1 MNYNLSNIG
10 IVILN
15 YNGEKLLKRFLPDII
30 KYSQKSNIYVIDNSS
45 NDKSID
51 LIKNNFK
58 KIKIIV
64 LKKNYGYSKGYNIGL
79 RKINDEILC
88 LINNDVKITQNLT

>member
-15 YNGEKLLKRFLPDII
+15 YNGEELLKNFLPDII
-30 KYSQKSNIYVIDNSS
+30 KYSQQSNIYIIDNFSK
-45 NDKSID
+45 DKSID

-58 KIKIIV
+58 KIKIIFIN
-64 LKKNYGYSKGYNIGL
+64 KRNNIF
-79 RKINDEILC
+79 
-88 LINNDVKITQNLT
+88 LIFPYV